1 MSDSSIFLNKNIPLI
16 IKIFINSSFL
26 NFSFFPKMFGR
37 HIDLNILNLLKRF
50 APQKNFDIDQ
60 KKKKIKALK
69 MFLIVHII

>member
-1 MSDSSIFLNKNIPLI
+1 
-16 IKIFINSSFL
+16 
-26 NFSFFPKMFGR
+26 MFGR

-69 MFLIVHII
+69 MFLIVHIIWAQKTH